1 MRPEETAPWKPE
13 SAPQAMVMNRNG
25 KRLPEKVGPF
35 DWLASMLI
43 PGMLTCGFETAMPT
57 TSSANV
63 PIFINVDR

>member
-1 MRPEETAPWKPE
+1 
-13 SAPQAMVMNRNG
+13 
-25 KRLPEKVGPF
+25 
-35 DWLASMLI
+35 MLI